1 MSYSAVSIRY
11 SNSSYYPATSSHTP
25 YCPALHRQWGFS
37 SIESGFI
44 RIRCLIFFGV
54 VVIGTGVPI
63 AAAETFAVHPTAH
76 LQLDPVVITATRRA
90 QTVDETLS
98 SVTVIDREEIERLQP
113 QSFADLLRSRAGIDI
128 AQNGAFGQQT
138 SVFMR
143 GTNFNSVVLL
153 VDGVRVSSATTGAPS
168 WEFLPVD
175 QIERIEI
182 VRGPRS
188 SLYGADAI
196 GGIIQ
201 VFTRQGEGPARLRG
215 HVGVGSFNTREGSL
229 GIAGSSQDTRYNFSV
244 SRYQS
249 DGIDALTGL
258 GDDRADGI
266 TSNSLSARVD
276 HQVDDRLDLFA
287 SLLYSQGEADFDSDD
302 FFAGRESLLR
312 DWNDFTL
319 ASLSVGVNVAVN
331 ERWDA
336 QISLAQGRDERE
348 TFTDEKFSSRI
359 NTRRDILT
367 WSNNL
372 AVNPVW
378 DAVVGIDY
386 QRDVVNA
393 TTAYDETSR
402 YNWGGFAQLQ
412 GAFGY
417 HNLIGSLRYDDN
429 EAYGSKSTG
438 QLAWGYD
445 LSESWQTRASYGTAF
460 RAPTF
465 NDLFFPD
472 DPAFGPQSNPD
483 LRPEASR
490 NMEFGV
496 RYTQQDLSMDL
507 VAFQADVEDL
517 IVFDVI
523 PQNVDKARVRGLE
536 LELTAALD
544 DWRLGSALTLLDH
557 ENRTNGNEL
566 PRRPNA
572 SARLDVDRQWNG
584 WTYGV
589 SATAQGRSFDDVA
602 NNNRIN
608 GFGLLDLRAS
618 YALTSS
624 WMLRAK
630 VANVLDKEYT
640 TALDFGGSPPYNQP
654 GRAFFFSLHYRQ

>member
-1 MSYSAVSIRY
+1 MKKSLFMAGLAA
-11 SNSSYYPATSSHTP
+11 ATS
-25 YCPALHRQWGFS
+25 AAVA
-37 SIESGFI
+37 E
-44 RIRCLIFFGV
+44 
-54 VVIGTGVPI
+54 PI
-63 AAAETFAVHPTAH
+63 HFAS
-76 LQLDPVVITATRRA
+76 LDPIVVTPTRTA
-90 QTVDETLS
+90 QTVDASLA
-98 SVTVIDREEIERLQP
+98 SVTVIERAEIDRLQP
-113 QSFADLLRSRAGIDI
+113 RGFADLLRSRAGIDI

-143 GTNFNSVVLL
+143 GTNSNSVVLL

-175 QIERIEI
+175 EIDRVEI

-201 VFTRQGEGPARLRG
+201 VFTRQGDGPARLRG
-215 HVGVGSFNTREGSL
+215 HLGGGSFNTREGSL

-249 DGIDALTGL
+249 DGIDVLTGV

-266 TSNSLSARVD
+266 TSNNLSARVD
-276 HQVDDRLDLFA
+276 HQVDERLGLFA
-287 SLLYSQGEADFDSDD
+287 SLLYSQGEADFDRDNFVFDPVSEG
-302 FFAGRESLLR
+302 FIPERAPLLR
-312 DWNDFTL
+312 DWNDFVL
-319 ASLSVGVNVAVN
+319 ASLSVGANIAVN

-336 QISLAQGRDERE
+336 HISLAQSRDERE
-348 TFTDEKFSSRI
+348 TFVDEEFDSRI

-367 WSNNL
+367 WSNAL

-386 QRDVVNA
+386 QRDLVNA

-412 GAFGY
+412 RSVGA

-429 EAYGSKSTG
+429 EAYGSKTTG

-465 NDLFFPD
+465 NDLYFP
-472 DPAFGPQSNPD
+472 GSSNPD
-483 LRPEASR
+483 LRPENSKNLELGLR
-490 NMEFGV
+490 
-496 RYTQQDLSMDL
+496 RSTQSMTFDLAL
-507 VAFQADVEDL
+507 FQNDIDDL
-517 IVFDVI
+517 ILFQGSA
-523 PQNVDKARVRGLE
+523 PFNLNRARIRGLE

-544 DWRLGSALTLLDH
+544 DWRLGTALTLLDH
-557 ENRTNGNEL
+557 ENRDNGNEL

-572 SARLDVDRQWNG
+572 AARLDVDRIWNS

-589 SATAQGRSFDDVA
+589 SATAQGRTYNDPG
-602 NNNRIN
+602 NNNRIS

-618 YALTSS
+618 YALSPS
-624 WMLRAK
+624 WTMRAK
-630 VANVLDKEYT
+630 VANVFDKEYAT
-640 TALDFGGSPPYNQP
+640 VLEGTNPYNQP
-654 GRAFFFSLHYRQ
+654 GRAYYLSLHYQQ